1 MSYAFDNPLPGETLL
16 QYLERHHCGLNDP
29 LNEGYSYTVEEI
41 DALAENDPNEEAG
54 FIIAPSGKPKKRKH
68 GK

>member
-1 MSYAFDNPLPGETLL
+1 MGYEFDEKKPGETLL

-29 LNEGYSYTVEEI
+29 LNTAEYTAEEF
-41 DALAENDPNEEAG
+41 DAIGDLQNDESDVIITPATKPN
-54 FIIAPSGKPKKRKH
+54 KKKH